1 MTEGLEFALKYFN
14 KAEGKRKRIEAHIAK
29 SSLLLSLGKRDLK
42 IHYTTLFTCGYVLNF
57 L

>member
-1 MTEGLEFALKYFN
+1 MTEGLEFALKYLN
-14 KAEGKRKRIEAHIAK
+14 KAEGKKKKNRSIAK

-42 IHYTTLFTCGYVLNF
+42 IHCTILFTCGYVFNF

>member
-42 IHYTTLFTCGYVLNF
+42 IHYTTLFTCGYVLIF